1 MVSDVM
7 SDFRRVVTLEMAKA
21 ILNKKWRARPQDTLL
36 PVSSSFGRVASSDMV
51 SKVDVPP
58 FDRATFD
65 GYAVR
70 ASDTF
75 GATENSPIE
84 LTLVGRIM
92 AGTWPKTRVSPRSC
106 AEISTGAPLPKG
118 ADAVVMSEYAVTK
131 DKKVSIH
138 RPISPGENISKRGSD
153 IKKGQAVL
161 KSLTRLTKIDIA
173 VLAAVGIK
181 KIKVRKKPRVAIISS
196 GSELVKPGD
205 KLCPGKIYDVN
216 SSSLIEAVRA
226 CGADPVF
233 IGITPDDAAAIKAAV
248 SKGLK
253 NSGVVLISGGTSVGA
268 GDISPRVINAMG
280 KPGIIVHGLAM
291 KPGKPAFIAMVEGKP
306 IFGLPGYPVSA
317 LMVFD
322 QLVADY
328 LHGLSGVLREKLHIV
343 VAKLSTQ
350 FMSAR
355 GRRELV
361 PVKLIEKNGQQLA
374 EPILKGSGAITSLS
388 TADGYI
394 EIPLEREIVGEGEIV
409 EVKLF
414 EGLHH
419 D

>member
-1 MVSDVM
+1 M
-7 SDFRRVVTLEMAKA
+7 SDFRRVVTLEEAKA
-21 ILNKKWRARPQDTLL
+21 ALNRKWRARPRDALL
-36 PVSSSFGRVASSDMV
+36 PVSSSFGRVISSDV
-51 SKVDVPP
+51 FSKVDVPP

-65 GYAVR
+65 GYAVL

-75 GATENSPIE
+75 GAAENSPVE
-84 LTLVGRIM
+84 LKLSGSVM
-92 AGTWPKTRVSPRSC
+92 AGTWPKARVSSGSC
-106 AEISTGAPLPKG
+106 VEIATGAPLPSG
-118 ADAVVMSEYAVTK
+118 ADAVLMSEYVVTQG
-131 DKKVSIH
+131 KKVSVY
-138 RPISPGENISKRGSD
+138 RPISPGENISRRGSD

-161 KSLTRLTKIDIA
+161 RKLTRLTKIDIA
-173 VLAAVGIK
+173 VLAAVGVK
-181 KIKVRKKPRVAIISS
+181 KIKARRKPRVAIISS
-196 GSELVKPGD
+196 GSELVE
-205 KLCPGKIYDVN
+205 PGKKLLPGQIYDVN

-226 CGADPVF
+226 CGAEPVF
-233 IGITPDDAAAIKAAV
+233 IGIARDNAAAIRAAIE
-248 SKGLK
+248 KGLRA
-253 NSGVVLISGGTSVGA
+253 SDIVLISGGTSVGA
-268 GDISPRVINAMG
+268 GDISPRVINEMG

-291 KPGKPAFIAMVEGKP
+291 KPGKPAFIAVVKGKP

-328 LHGLSGVLREKLHIV
+328 LHGLSGVLREKLNIV
-343 VAKLSTQ
+343 VAKLSSR
-350 FMSAR
+350 FISAR
-355 GRRELV
+355 GRKELV
-361 PVKLIEKNGQQLA
+361 PVKLAEKGGQQLA

-394 EIPLEREIVGEGEIV
+394 EIPLEREIVEEGETV